1 MVPQHSDLSRS
12 DSPTSSGLP
21 MFGSQ
26 LVDKNSS
33 TPYSD
38 ATQVFAHFLFPPT
51 LILFKQLISTSA
63 LYFQFLIT
71 NYCPLMVAP
80 ATLTYRFIPDLLGIL
95 L

>member
-1 MVPQHSDLSRS
+1 MVPQQGDTSRS

-38 ATQVFAHFLFPPT
+38 ATQVRNSQLLKILVFL
-51 LILFKQLISTSA
+51 K
-63 LYFQFLIT
+63 
-71 NYCPLMVAP
+71 
-80 ATLTYRFIPDLLGIL
+80 
-95 L
+95 